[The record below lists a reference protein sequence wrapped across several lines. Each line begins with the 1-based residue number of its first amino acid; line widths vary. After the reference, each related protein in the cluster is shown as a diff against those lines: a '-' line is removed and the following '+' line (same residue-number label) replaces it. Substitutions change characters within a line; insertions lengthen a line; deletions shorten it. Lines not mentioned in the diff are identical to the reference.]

1 MTTKVLIANFGPD
14 DVLIRLV
21 DYGPHDLGTGIP
33 AKVVTD
39 TVVTRGNSFEG
50 WVHEHQQILIGEK
63 RGQ

>member
-21 DYGPHDLGTGIP
+21 DYGPQDLGTGNP

-63 RGQ
+63 RGG